1 MEDRFYID
9 YPQERIEGGSNV
21 YRCSICKESSLSING
36 LLENHTLDCSYRID
50 KEYLLNGKR

>member
-1 MEDRFYID
+1 MEPKFYID
-9 YPQERIEGGSNV
+9 YPQEKIQQGVNL
-21 YRCSICKESSLSING
+21 YQCSICKESSLNING